1 MFLLLVLY
9 IYIYIYT
16 WNVIFILEIYIEY
29 LFVSRKQEI
38 CSQINLVMF
47 FRMNRY
53 FCNVISIECRKFKSE
68 K

>member
-1 MFLLLVLY
+1 MKFYVFIIGF
-9 IYIYIYT
+9 IYIYIY
-16 WNVIFILEIYIEY
+16 VIFILEIYIEY